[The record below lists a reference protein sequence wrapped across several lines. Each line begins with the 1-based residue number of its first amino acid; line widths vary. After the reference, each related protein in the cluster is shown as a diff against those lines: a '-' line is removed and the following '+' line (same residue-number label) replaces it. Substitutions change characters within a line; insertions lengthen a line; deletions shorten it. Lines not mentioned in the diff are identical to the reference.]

1 MGMATPASKIFFAQV
16 GVVSAVATDGGAGHL
31 G

>member
-1 MGMATPASKIFFAQV
+1 MGMVTPASNIVSAQV
-16 GVVSAVATDGGAGHL
+16 GVVSAVAREGGAGHL